1 MLGAALGVALAAAPQ
16 AQGQKAI
23 GEVFSSDASVRGSVS
38 FSGGGTRVLSGS
50 QVMAGDVAA
59 LLKLERGGLLRICP
73 KTNLSLSADAGGTAL
88 ALGLNT
94 GAMELHYEL
103 SGAVDALMTPDF
115 RLQLISPGR
124 FHLAISVS
132 PSGDTCLRTL
142 AGDDA
147 AVFVSEMMG
156 SGSYQL
162 SPGKSVLFRGG
173 KISGATQA
181 PTECGCPE
189 IRVAS
194 EASQGTRKAAALAET
209 QAAAQSTTQTA
220 TPPASDPGVAHLE
233 VDSAFVYR
241 GSEVA
246 QDYYESVSRLSLS
259 TDNSKLTLA
268 LLPSVRPPAGESKP
282 AEKKEGLMQR
292 LGGFLG
298 RMFRR

>member
-1 MLGAALGVALAAAPQ
+1 
-16 AQGQKAI
+16 
-23 GEVFSSDASVRGSVS
+23 
-38 FSGGGTRVLSGS
+38 
-50 QVMAGDVAA
+50 
-59 LLKLERGGLLRICP
+59 
-73 KTNLSLSADAGGTAL
+73 LSADANGVAL

-132 PSGDTCLRTL
+132 PSGDTCLRML

-156 SGSYQL
+156 SDSYQL

-173 KISGATQA
+173 KISGATAA
-181 PTECGCPE
+181 PAECGCPE
-189 IRVAS
+189 IRVAAD
-194 EASQGTRKAAALAET
+194 ASLSAPKAAAARPEAQAT
-209 QAAAQSTTQTA
+209 VQSAHQTAAATA
-220 TPPASDPGVAHLE
+220 SNPGVAHLE
-233 VDSAFVYR
+233 VESAFVYR
-241 GSEVA
+241 GNEVA

-259 TDNSKLTLA
+259 TDNSKLALA
-268 LLPSVRPPAGESKP
+268 LLPAVRPPAGESKP
-282 AEKKEGLMQR
+282 AEKKEGFLQR
-292 LGGFLG
+292 LGGLLG